1 MFFLLFRYLL
11 RNGPTSNIG
20 SNTLDQ
26 RKEPQAVNGAWDV
39 ENEFSTVGPYETH
52 RDKANIKGVSYY
64 VPQKPLSST
73 YSLPTNNRLLLFL
86 FLPSFLLY
94 FCFVFDEN

>member
-26 RKEPQAVNGAWDV
+26 RKEPQAVNGTWDV
-39 ENEFSTVGPYETH
+39 ENDFSTVGPYETH
-52 RDKANIKGVSYY
+52 RDQASIKGVSYY
-64 VPQKPLSST
+64 VPQKPLNST
-73 YSLPTNNRLLLFL
+73 YFLPRINRLLPLL
-86 FLPSFLLY
+86 FLPSFSVY